1 MFIQGS
7 VVYCAFSMKIDNSGD
22 DDTGDKDG
30 RRNCPAHDHQGR
42 KALKFFFLFLFFLF
56 FFFSH

>member
-7 VVYCAFSMKIDNSGD
+7 VVYGAFSMKIDNSGD

-30 RRNCPAHDHQGR
+30 R
-42 KALKFFFLFLFFLF
+42 
-56 FFFSH
+56 